1 MANDKITLV
10 TKKQKVLVALSGGVD
25 SAVAAWV
32 LCQEGYEPV
41 GITFRMWRMKEDIA
55 QAKAIDRARQVC
67 EILKIPHII
76 FDLNAEFE
84 EQVVK
89 PFVNEYFQGLTP
101 NPCVNC
107 NRVIKWHNLQKIA
120 DQYGIEKIAT
130 GHYARL
136 KYNSAN
142 KRYQIL
148 KGVDSTKD
156 QSYALWQIPQT
167 ALKRTLFP
175 LGEMTKNAVK
185 TIAVDHNLI
194 VGKITESQNIC
205 FIPEGDYRSFLK
217 EYAPQKVQT
226 IGRGELVDER
236 GRVLGWHNG
245 FYNFTIGQRKGFRVG
260 FKERRYVKA
269 INAPK
274 NRVVIAPDKSLFS
287 SKMIIKNVNWVGISA
302 VAEFDGIIKIRYNHP
317 GAMGHGKRINDNEYE
332 ITFIEPQRAIC
343 PGQSAVVYQDDC
355 LLMGGIIQ

>member
-1 MANDKITLV
+1 MV
-10 TKKQKVLVALSGGVD
+10 TNKQKVLVALSGGVD

-32 LCQEGYEPV
+32 LSQEGYQPT
-41 GITFRMWRMKEDIA
+41 GITFRMWRMEKDIV
-55 QAKAIDRARQVC
+55 QENAIERARQVC
-67 EILKIPHII
+67 DILKIPHII
-76 FDLNAEFE
+76 FDINEEFE

-107 NRVIKWHNLQKIA
+107 NRVVKWQNLLKIA
-120 DQYGIEKIAT
+120 DRYGIEKIAT

-148 KGVDSTKD
+148 KGLDSTKD
-156 QSYALWQIPQT
+156 QSYTLWQISQT

-175 LGEMTKNAVK
+175 LGEMTKNDVK
-185 TIAVDHNLI
+185 KVAMDYGLI
-194 VGKITESQNIC
+194 TGKITESQNIC
-205 FIPEGDYRSFLK
+205 FIPEGDYRNFLK
-217 EYAPQKVQT
+217 EYSSQTVQA
-226 IGRGELVDER
+226 IGRGELVDES

-269 INAPK
+269 INAEK
-274 NRVVIAPDKSLFS
+274 NQVVIAPDESLFS
-287 SKMIIKNVNWVGISA
+287 STLIIKNVNWVGISA
-302 VAEFDGIIKIRYNHP
+302 VDEFDGIIKIRYNHP
-317 GAMGHGKRINDNEYE
+317 GAMGHGKRIADNEYE
-332 ITFIEPQRAIC
+332 ITFVEPQRAIC
-343 PGQSAVVYQDDC
+343 PGQSAVIYQDDC